1 METVQDRNMKITFRT
16 FATFREVIG
25 AREME
30 LTLPTGKKIRDLL
43 ENLCNAHPGLREH
56 LFDAAGQIKPYIII
70 LKNGRSVT
78 SLQQIDTVIDDG
90 DVIAVFPPVA
100 GG

>member
-1 METVQDRNMKITFRT
+1 MKITFRT

-25 AREME
+25 ERERE
-30 LTLPTGKKIRDLL
+30 LSLPPGETIGGLLKI
-43 ENLCNAHPGLREH
+43 LCNAHSGLREK
-56 LFDAAGQIKPYIII
+56 LFDATGQIKPYIII

-78 SLQQIDTVIDDG
+78 SLKQLDTVIDEG

>member
-1 METVQDRNMKITFRT
+1 MKITFRT

-25 AREME
+25 AREMQ
-30 LTLPTGKKIRDLL
+30 LALPPGEKIRELL
-43 ENLCNAHPGLREH
+43 STLCNAHPRLRGH
-56 LFDAAGQIKPYIII
+56 LFDDAGQIRPYIII

-78 SLQQIDTVIDDG
+78 SLQQLDTIINEG

>member
-1 METVQDRNMKITFRT
+1 MKITFRT
-16 FATFREVIG
+16 FATFRDVI
-25 AREME
+25 AEREMAIS
-30 LTLPTGKKIRDLL
+30 LPPGETIGGLLKI
-43 ENLCNAHPGLREH
+43 LCNTHPGLREH

-78 SLQQIDTVIDDG
+78 SLQLLDTVIDEG